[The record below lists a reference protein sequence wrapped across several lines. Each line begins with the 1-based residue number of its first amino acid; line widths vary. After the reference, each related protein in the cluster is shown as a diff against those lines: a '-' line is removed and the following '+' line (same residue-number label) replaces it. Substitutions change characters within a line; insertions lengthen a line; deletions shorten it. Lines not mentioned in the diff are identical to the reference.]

1 MLKEFVDIM
10 EGDEHIVD
18 VANLFGKADKR
29 KWEKWINIFETIR
42 IDNVGSG
49 LKEVSETYKL
59 NKTEEV
65 TILAYVKFLELMIQK
80 VESVGRMEA
89 EMMQKSDQK
98 ALSSFNEAMY
108 G

>member
-1 MLKEFVDIM
+1 MLKEFVNII
-10 EGDEHIVD
+10 ESDESVVD
-18 VANLFGKADKR
+18 VANLFGKADKS

-42 IDNVGSG
+42 IDNVASG

-65 TILAYVKFLELMIQK
+65 TILAYVKFLELMIHK
-80 VESVGRMEA
+80 VESVGRMGAKLMEDA
-89 EMMQKSDQK
+89 DKK

>member
-1 MLKEFVDIM
+1 MLKEFVKII
-10 EGDEHIVD
+10 ESDEHIVD
-18 VANLFGKADKR
+18 VANLFGKADKS

-42 IDNVGSG
+42 IDNVASG

-65 TILAYVKFLELMIQK
+65 TVLAYVKFLELMIN
-80 VESVGRMEA
+80 SVGRMEN
-89 EMMQKSDQK
+89 EMKEDISK
-98 ALSSFNEAMY
+98 GSASPVNEVMY

>member
-1 MLKEFVDIM
+1 MLKEFVTIM
-10 EGDEHIVD
+10 ESDEHIVD
-18 VANLFGKADKR
+18 VANLFTKHGKKQ
-29 KWEKWINIFETIR
+29 WEKWIEIFETIR
-42 IDNVGSG
+42 IDNVAKG

-89 EMMQKSDQK
+89 ELMDKADKK
-98 ALSSFNEAMY
+98 ALSSFNEVMY